1 MRVNNYRHSL
11 ASMTTLGIFS
21 MQSADFVRSITMIT
35 SSGFSKISAVFGT
48 ALSALLF
55 IFSIGFASLAVAQQT
70 TLEAI
75 NFVTLPGEQLEI
87 ELSFNNEPPTP
98 AIFEIANPAR
108 LSMDFNNVNNQLAE
122 RRYPL
127 DIDLADSVMILED
140 QNRTRMVVNL
150 SNLEPYSTRVQ
161 GNSLFVVLGDAD
173 ATNNNP
179 NVLAASSTI
188 RGANAS
194 VQRASD
200 IADVDFRRGNNGE
213 GQIIIQM
220 ANNSLTG
227 DIDRTGSSL
236 SLEFRNAGIDQGQ
249 QARLDVSD
257 FATPVRYIDIYE
269 ENGSVMIIA
278 DVAGDYEYIA
288 YQSDDE
294 FIIDVSPLL
303 TAGTGIG
310 GDDFDFSGERMSL
323 NFQDI
328 PIRQVLQIFAE
339 SQDFS
344 LVVSD
349 GVTGNITLRLVDVP
363 WDQAL
368 DLVLRSRGLG
378 QRQEGNVLYIAPAA
392 DIAQTERAE
401 LEASQEV
408 EALVPLQTAY
418 IPVNYAVA
426 AEMLILIEGG
436 EGGGILSERGT
447 ATVDNRTNTLIIQD
461 APVILAEIRGMLER
475 LDVPVQQVLI
485 EARIVNAETSFGDAL
500 GIRWG
505 GVQTFPEF
513 GDEFILS
520 GSLDGFG
527 SSFSDGQLAVD
538 LGPTQSNSSFG
549 IGYAGDNGLLQLEL
563 AALEDSGNGEVVAQ
577 PSITTQDQQIARIE
591 SGIQIPYQ
599 AQAGG
604 TAGGSTTEFVDA
616 VLSLEVTPQITP
628 DGRIIML
635 LDIHQDSV
643 VPSGGG
649 VPAISTNNV
658 TTRVLVDDGETIVLG
673 GVFREEMTTTVSKTM
688 FFGDLPYL
696 GALFRRTEN
705 TETKT
710 ELLIFIT
717 PSIISEI

>member
-1 MRVNNYRHSL
+1 MRANIYRQGLLSKAATFHRSL
-11 ASMTTLGIFS
+11 FSLVGSFIMTICFGI
-21 MQSADFVRSITMIT
+21 
-35 SSGFSKISAVFGT
+35 SKKIAIAISAM
-48 ALSALLF
+48 LLV
-55 IFSIGFASLAVAQQT
+55 IGASLPGSLYAQQIN
-70 TLEAI
+70 LEGI
-75 NFVTLPGEQLEI
+75 DFVTLPGEQLEI
-87 ELSFNNEPPTP
+87 ELVFSNEPPTP

-108 LSMDFNNVNNQLAE
+108 LAMDFNNVSNELPE

-150 SNLEPYSTRVQ
+150 NDLQPYTTRVQ
-161 GNSLFVVLGDAD
+161 GSSLFIVLGA
-173 ATNNNP
+173 AEAINNSNAM
-179 NVLAASSTI
+179 AASSTI
-188 RGANAS
+188 RGANATAERS
-194 VQRASD
+194 SD
-200 IADVDFRRGNNGE
+200 IANVDFRRGNDGE
-213 GQIIIQM
+213 GQIIIEM
-220 ANNSLTG
+220 ANSALTG
-227 DIDRTGSSL
+227 DIDRSGSEL
-236 SLEFRNAGIDQGQ
+236 SLEFRNAVINQNQ
-249 QARLDVSD
+249 QARLDVTD
-257 FATPVRYIDIYE
+257 FATPVRFIDIYE
-269 ENGSVMIIA
+269 ENGSVMVVA
-278 DVAGDYEYIA
+278 DVTGDYEYIA

-294 FIIDVSPLL
+294 FIIDVSPVL
-303 TAGTGIG
+303 AASTGFAQG
-310 GDDFDFSGERMSL
+310 GSDFVGERMSL

-339 SQDFS
+339 FQDFS

-349 GVTGNITLRLVDVP
+349 AVTGNVTMRLIDVP

-378 QRQEGNVLYIAPAA
+378 QRQEGTVLYVAPAA

-401 LEASQEV
+401 LEANQEV

-426 AEMLILIEGG
+426 AEMLTLIQGG
-436 EGGGILSERGT
+436 EGGGILSDRGS
-447 ATVDNRTNTLIIQD
+447 ATVDNRTNTLIVQD
-461 APVILAEIRGMLER
+461 APVILAEVRDMLAR
-475 LDVPVQQVLI
+475 LDIPVQQVLI
-485 EARIVNAETSFGDAL
+485 EARIVNAETSFSDAL

-520 GSLDGFG
+520 GSLDGFS
-527 SSFSDGQLAVD
+527 SSFSDSQLVVD
-538 LGPTQSNSSFG
+538 LGPSSSNSSFG

-658 TTRVLVDDGETIVLG
+658 TTRVLVDDGETVVLG
-673 GVFREEMTTTVSKTM
+673 GVFREEVTTTVSKTM
-688 FFGDLPYL
+688 LLGDLPYI
-696 GALFRRTEN
+696 GGLFRRTAN

-717 PSIISEI
+717 PSIINDV

>member
-1 MRVNNYRHSL
+1 
-11 ASMTTLGIFS
+11 
-21 MQSADFVRSITMIT
+21 MIT
-35 SSGFSKISAVFGT
+35 CSGISKKIAIAISTGLIFFSTVLPVT
-48 ALSALLF
+48 
-55 IFSIGFASLAVAQQT
+55 AQQIN
-70 TLEAI
+70 LEAI
-75 NFVTLPGEQLEI
+75 DFVTLPGEQLEI
-87 ELSFNNEPPTP
+87 ELVFSSEPPTP

-108 LSMDFNNVNNQLAE
+108 LAMDFNNVSNQLSA

-127 DIDLADSVMILED
+127 DVDLAESVMILED

-150 SNLEPYSTRVQ
+150 ADLQPYTTRVQ
-161 GNSLFVVLGDAD
+161 GSSLFVVLGAVESVSN
-173 ATNNNP
+173 TNAM
-179 NVLAASSTI
+179 AASSTVP
-188 RGANAS
+188 GANAS
-194 VQRASD
+194 AQRASD
-200 IADVDFRRGNNGE
+200 ISNVDFRRGNDGE
-213 GQIIIQM
+213 GQIVIEM
-220 ANNSLTG
+220 TNNSLAG
-227 DIDRTGSSL
+227 DIDRSGPAL
-236 SLEFRNAGIDQGQ
+236 SLEFRNAVIDQNQ
-249 QARLDVSD
+249 QARLDVTD
-257 FATPVRYIDIYE
+257 FATPVRFIDIYE
-269 ENGSVMIIA
+269 ENGSVMVVA

-288 YQSDDE
+288 YQSDGE
-294 FIIDVSPLL
+294 FIIDVSPVL
-303 TAGTGIG
+303 AADSGFAQDGS
-310 GDDFDFSGERMSL
+310 DFNGERMSL

-339 SQDFS
+339 FQDFS

-349 GVTGNITLRLVDVP
+349 AVTGNVTMRLVDVP

-378 QRQEGNVLYIAPAA
+378 QRQEGTVLYVAPAA

-426 AEMLILIEGG
+426 AEMLNLIQGG
-436 EGGGILSERGT
+436 QTTGQAGQVGQAGQAGGVQRRGILSERGS
-447 ATVDNRTNTLIIQD
+447 ATVDSRTNTLIVQD
-461 APVILAEIRGMLER
+461 APVIIAQVRDMLAR

-485 EARIVNAETSFGDAL
+485 EARIVNAETSFSDAL

-520 GSLDGFG
+520 GSLDGFS
-527 SSFSDGQLAVD
+527 SSFSDSQLVVD
-538 LGPTQSNSSFG
+538 LGPTNPNSSFG

-658 TTRVLVDDGETIVLG
+658 TTRVLVDDGETVVLG

-688 FFGDLPYL
+688 LLGDLPYI
-696 GALFRRTEN
+696 GNLFRRTAN

-717 PSIISEI
+717 PSIIKDV

>member
-1 MRVNNYRHSL
+1 
-11 ASMTTLGIFS
+11 
-21 MQSADFVRSITMIT
+21 MIT
-35 SSGFSKISAVFGT
+35 SSSFSKIAAVFT
-48 ALSALLF
+48 AAIAALLF
-55 IFSIGFASLAVAQQT
+55 IFSIGFSSLALAQQT
-70 TLEAI
+70 RLEAI

-87 ELSFNNEPPTP
+87 ELSFNTEPPTP

-108 LSMDFNNVNNQLAE
+108 LSMDFVNVSNQLTE
-122 RRYPL
+122 RRFPL
-127 DIDLADSVMILED
+127 DVDLADSVMILED

-161 GNSLFVVLGDAD
+161 GNSLFVVLGEGNSGAN
-173 ATNNNP
+173 AS
-179 NVLAASSTI
+179 VLAAASTI

-194 VQRASD
+194 TQRASD

-213 GQIIIQM
+213 GQIVIQM

-227 DIDRTGSSL
+227 DIDRSGSSL
-236 SLEFRNAGIDQGQ
+236 SLEFRNAAIDQRQ
-249 QARLDVSD
+249 QARLDVTD
-257 FATPVRYIDIYE
+257 FATPVRFIDVYE
-269 ENGSVMIIA
+269 ENGSVMVVA

-294 FIIDVSPLL
+294 FIIDVSPILV
-303 TAGTGIG
+303 AGNGNAADG
-310 GDDFDFSGERMSL
+310 FDFAGERMSL

-339 SQDFS
+339 FQDFS

-349 GVTGNITLRLVDVP
+349 AVTGNITLRLVDVP

-392 DIAQTERAE
+392 DIAQAERAE

-426 AEMLILIEGG
+426 AEMLTLIQGG

-520 GSLDGFG
+520 GSLSGFS
-527 SSFSDGQLAVD
+527 SSFSDSQLVVD
-538 LGPTQSNSSFG
+538 LGPTNSNSSFG

-643 VPSGGG
+643 VPSGGN

-673 GVFREEMTTTVSKTM
+673 GVFREEVTTTVSKTM
-688 FFGDLPYL
+688 FFGDLPYV
-696 GALFRRTEN
+696 GGLFRRTAN
-705 TETKT
+705 SETKT

-717 PSIISEI
+717 PSIINDF

>member
-1 MRVNNYRHSL
+1 
-11 ASMTTLGIFS
+11 
-21 MQSADFVRSITMIT
+21 MIT
-35 SSGFSKISAVFGT
+35 SSAFSKIAAVFT
-48 ALSALLF
+48 ATIAALIF
-55 IFSIGFASLAVAQQT
+55 IFSIGFSSLAIAQQT
-70 TLEAI
+70 RLEAI

-87 ELSFNNEPPTP
+87 ELAFNNEPPTP

-108 LSMDFNNVNNQLAE
+108 LSMDFNNVSNQLTE
-122 RRYPL
+122 RRFPL
-127 DIDLADSVMILED
+127 DVDLADSVMILED

-150 SNLEPYSTRVQ
+150 SSLAPYSTRVQ
-161 GNSLFVVLGDAD
+161 GNSLFVVLGEGNTGA
-173 ATNNNP
+173 NSS
-179 NVLAASSTI
+179 VLAAASTI

-213 GQIIIQM
+213 GQIVIQM

-227 DIDRTGSSL
+227 DIDRAGSSL
-236 SLEFRNAGIDQGQ
+236 SLEFRNAAIDQRQ
-249 QARLDVSD
+249 QARLDVTD
-257 FATPVRYIDIYE
+257 FATPVRFIDVYE
-269 ENGSVMIIA
+269 ENGSVMVVA

-294 FIIDVSPLL
+294 FIIDVSPILS
-303 TAGTGIG
+303 ASNGNSPDG
-310 GDDFDFSGERMSL
+310 FDFAGERMSL

-339 SQDFS
+339 FQDFS

-349 GVTGNITLRLVDVP
+349 AVTGNITLRLVDVP

-392 DIAQTERAE
+392 DIAQAERAE

-426 AEMLILIEGG
+426 SEMLTLIQGG
-436 EGGGILSERGT
+436 EGGGILSDRGT

-520 GSLDGFG
+520 GSLSGFS
-527 SSFSDGQLAVD
+527 SSFSDSQLVVD
-538 LGPTQSNSSFG
+538 LGPSNSNSSFG

-643 VPSGGG
+643 VPSGGN

-673 GVFREEMTTTVSKTM
+673 GVFREEVTTTVSKTM
-688 FFGDLPYL
+688 FFGDLPYV
-696 GALFRRTEN
+696 GGLFRRTAN

-717 PSIISEI
+717 PSIINDF

>member
-1 MRVNNYRHSL
+1 MN
-11 ASMTTLGIFS
+11 
-21 MQSADFVRSITMIT
+21 T
-35 SSGFSKISAVFGT
+35 SSSNSKFTKELIAK
-48 ALSALLF
+48 ALSVILVLF
-55 IFSIGFASLAVAQQT
+55 SFSLPSIASAQQIN
-70 TLEAI
+70 LEEI
-75 NFVTLPGEQLEI
+75 DFVTLPGEQLEI
-87 ELSFNNEPPTP
+87 ELTFNDVPPTP

-108 LSMDFNNVNNQLAE
+108 LSMDFNNVSNQLAA
-122 RRYPL
+122 RRFPL
-127 DIDLADSVMILED
+127 DVDLADSVMILED

-150 SNLEPYSTRVQ
+150 NNLQPYTTRVQ
-161 GNSLFVVLGDAD
+161 GNSLFIVLGA
-173 ATNNNP
+173 AELQSNA

-188 RGANAS
+188 LGANVAQ
-194 VQRASD
+194 QRNSD

-213 GQIIIQM
+213 GQIVIEM
-220 ANNSLTG
+220 ASNSLTG
-227 DIDRTGSSL
+227 NIDRSGPSL
-236 SLEFRNAGIDQGQ
+236 SLEFRNAAIDQGQ
-249 QARLDVSD
+249 QARLDVTD
-257 FATPVRYIDIYE
+257 FATPVRYIDVYE
-269 ENGSVMIIA
+269 ENGSVMIVA
-278 DVAGDYEYIA
+278 DVTGEYDYIA

-294 FIIDVSPLL
+294 FIIDVSPIIVAN
-303 TAGTGIG
+303 AGTTQDGL
-310 GDDFDFSGERMSL
+310 DFSGERMSL

-339 SQDFS
+339 FQDFS

-349 GVTGNITLRLVDVP
+349 AVTGNITLRLVDVP

-378 QRQEGNVLYIAPAA
+378 QRQEGNVLYVAPAA

-408 EALVPLQTAY
+408 EALVPLETAY

-426 AEMLILIEGG
+426 NEMLTLIQGG
-436 EGGGILSERGT
+436 EGGGILSDRGT

-461 APVILAEIRGMLER
+461 APVIIAEVRGMLAR

-485 EARIVNAETSFGDAL
+485 EARIVNAETNFGDAL

-513 GDEFILS
+513 GDEFIIG
-520 GSLDGFG
+520 GSLDGFS
-527 SSFSDGQLAVD
+527 SSFSDSQLVVD

-577 PSITTQDQQIARIE
+577 PSITTQDQQLARIE

-658 TTRVLVDDGETIVLG
+658 TTRVLVDDGETVVLG
-673 GVFREEMTTTVSKTM
+673 GVFREETTTTVSKTM
-688 FFGDLPYL
+688 FFGDLPYI
-696 GALFRRTEN
+696 GGLFRRTEN

-717 PSIISEI
+717 PSILNDV